1 MTTSK
6 GKGKKITMLVF
17 SSIFIL
23 LGALSLIFF
32 EWTTNLVK
40 QILFTLFLNI
50 SPAIYVYSG
59 IVSVFFIIGVVL
71 AIFGFRGRKSKV

>member
-17 SSIFIL
+17 SSIFII

-40 QILFTLFLNI
+40 QILFTLFVNI
-50 SPAIYVYSG
+50 SPALYVAIGVGSL
-59 IVSVFFIIGVVL
+59 FLIIGVV
-71 AIFGFRGRKSKV
+71 

>member
-1 MTTSK
+1 LRNVFNVFAFSYSMTTSK

-17 SSIFIL
+17 SSIFII

-40 QILFTLFLNI
+40 QILFTLFVNI
-50 SPAIYVYSG
+50 SPALYVAIGVGSL
-59 IVSVFFIIGVVL
+59 FLIIGVV
-71 AIFGFRGRKSKV
+71 